1 MIHGREDYECIQDN
15 TLAKELA
22 RILIRMRINFTSSE
36 GLVAQLLANMILYPD
51 RNYEKE
57 IKELQLDNFPRIPNN
72 EPVFLL
78 RAQDP
83 LAVETLENYL
93 ARLKELCPENTDTQ
107 DSIKKQIGRFQEW
120 PVCKIHPTI

>member
-1 MIHGREDYECIQDN
+1 MIHGRQDYECIQDN

-36 GLVAQLLANMILYPD
+36 GLVAQLLAKMILYPD
-51 RNYEKE
+51 QNFEKE
-57 IKELQLDNFPRIPNN
+57 IKELQLDNFPRIPND

-83 LAVETLENYL
+83 LAVATIEDYL
-93 ARLKELCPENTDTQ
+93 SRLKQLNPDNIDTHN
-107 DSIKKQIGRFQEW
+107 SIKKQIGRFQEW
-120 PVCKIHPTI
+120 PICKNYPSI

>member
-1 MIHGREDYECIQDN
+1 MIHGRADYECIQDN

-93 ARLKELCPENTDTQ
+93 VRLKELCPGNTDTQ

-120 PVCKIHPTI
+120 PVCKIYPTI